1 MIKSLD
7 LKNLDMQD
15 IARRAVCPAGQHHG
29 FREKLDEHGFVVLEP
44 GGPDDPD
51 LDGIMSELGEPVEYG
66 FGTKLALQPQE
77 GSDNLQ
83 FSTHGMPLHTDGL
96 FNAGP
101 AVRYIG
107 MRCVAAPRAGGET
120 LIASNAAFFAHAP
133 ADLIEVLR
141 GITIEYRNRIP
152 GYYRNRPDGEHPR
165 VAPVQDDPV
174 TGRTRLVIGLTDPDD
189 PMRTHDTTV
198 VDRTAEES
206 TELFDRIKA
215 VLHRPSVL
223 YAHTWQPGQVIV
235 QDNRQVVHGRAAFPG
250 QPRKLVRL
258 SVA

>member
-7 LKNLDMQD
+7 IQD
-15 IARRAVCPAGQHHG
+15 IARRALCPPGQHHDL
-29 FREKLDEHGFVVLEP
+29 REKLDEYGFVVLQ
-44 GGPDDPD
+44 PDEAGDLAPD
-51 LDGIMSELGEPVEYG
+51 LDEIMSELGEPVEYG

-107 MRCVAAPRAGGET
+107 MRCAEAPRVGGET

-133 ADLIEVLR
+133 TALLEVLR
-141 GITIEYRNRIP
+141 GVTIEYRNRIS
-152 GYYRNRPDGEHPR
+152 GYYRDRPEGEHPR

-189 PMRTHDTTV
+189 PIRTHDATV
-198 VDRTAEES
+198 VGRTGAES
-206 TELFDRIKA
+206 AELLDRIKA

-223 YAHTWQPGQVIV
+223 YAHKWRPGQVIV
-235 QDNRQVVHGRAAFPG
+235 QDNLQVVHGRAAFPG

>member
-1 MIKSLD
+1 MIKSF
-7 LKNLDMQD
+7 DMQD
-15 IARRAVCPAGQHHG
+15 IARRAACPPGQHHR

-44 GGPDDPD
+44 GADGGVAPD
-51 LDGIMSELGEPVEYG
+51 LDLDAVMSQLGEPVSYG
-66 FGTKLALQPQE
+66 FGTKLDLQPHQ
-77 GSDNLQ
+77 GSENLQ
-83 FSTHGMPLHTDGL
+83 FSTHAMPLHTDGL

-107 MRCVAAPRAGGET
+107 MRCVAAPRAGGQT

-133 ADLIEVLR
+133 ADLLDVLR
-141 GITIEYRNRIP
+141 GVTIEYRNRIP
-152 GYYRNRPDGEHPR
+152 GYYRDRPEGGHPQ

-189 PMRTHDTTV
+189 PMRTHDATV
-198 VDRTAEES
+198 VGLGAKES
-206 TELFDRIKA
+206 TALLGRIKA
-215 VLHRPSVL
+215 VLHQPHVL